1 MLRRT
6 PVTILLLIAIAVG
19 FVLQFLSGGQ
29 LTEAGANYGP
39 AIRAGEY
46 WRLVTSMFLHG
57 GLLHLALNGWA
68 LFQLGSL
75 LELLMG
81 SRRMLLVY
89 FATGIAGSLASA
101 AFTHEPSVGAS
112 GAIFGLLGAL
122 IAFLLR
128 RRGALTPQGKS
139 ILMQLVG
146 WAVINVF
153 LGFSSNVGGGPQI
166 DNSAHLGGCAAGL
179 LLGFVLPERRRQ
191 LPPGY
196 GPGGYGPGYG
206 GEYDGPV

>member
-1 MLRRT
+1 MRRRT

-19 FVLQFLSGGQ
+19 FGLQLLYGDQ
-29 LTEAGANYGP
+29 LLERGANYGP
-39 AIRAGEY
+39 AIREGEY

-57 GLLHLALNGWA
+57 GWVHLLLNAWA
-68 LFQLGSL
+68 LFQLGAL
-75 LELLMG
+75 FEMLAG
-81 SRRMLLVY
+81 SSRTLLVY

-101 AFTHEPSVGAS
+101 TFTREPSVGAS

-153 LGFSSNVGGGPQI
+153 FGFSTPGI
-166 DNSAHLGGCAAGL
+166 DNSAHLGGVAAGL
-179 LLGFVLPERRRQ
+179 LFGFVLPEPRRT
-191 LPPGY
+191 LPP
-196 GPGGYGPGYG
+196 PGSYPGTYPS
-206 GEYDGPV
+206 EYNGPV

>member
-6 PVTILLLIAIAVG
+6 PVTTLLLIAIVAG
-19 FVLQFLSGGQ
+19 YVLQLVTGDQ
-29 LTEAGANYGP
+29 LTELGANYGP
-39 AIRAGEY
+39 AIREGQY

-57 GLLHLALNGWA
+57 GLIHLALNGWA
-68 LFQLGSL
+68 LFQLGAL

-81 SRRMLLVY
+81 SPRMLLIY
-89 FATGIAGSLASA
+89 FASGIAGSLASA
-101 AFTHEPSVGAS
+101 TFTQQYSVGAS

-146 WAVINVF
+146 WAAINVF
-153 LGFSSNVGGGPQI
+153 FGFSTPGI

-179 LLGFVLPERRRQ
+179 LFGFVLPEPRRT
-191 LPPGY
+191 LPEPG
-196 GPGGYGPGYG
+196 PPGPGYER
-206 GEYDGPV
+206 EYNGPV

>member
-6 PVTILLLIAIAVG
+6 PVTLLLLIAIAVG
-19 FVLQFLSGGQ
+19 FVLQFLTGGMEGQVTQ
-29 LTEAGANYGP
+29 LGANYGP
-39 AIRAGEY
+39 AVREGEY

-57 GLLHLALNGWA
+57 GIFHLLLNGFA

-81 SRRMLLVY
+81 SPRMLLIY
-89 FATGIAGSLASA
+89 FASGIAGSLASA
-101 AFTHEPSVGAS
+101 TFTQNPSVGAS

-146 WAVINVF
+146 WAAINVF
-153 LGFSSNVGGGPQI
+153 FGFSTPGI
-166 DNSAHLGGCAAGL
+166 DNSAHLGGGAAGL
-179 LLGFVLPERRRQ
+179 LLGFVLPEPQRS
-191 LPPGY
+191 LPPPGY
-196 GPGGYGPGYG
+196 SGYP

>member
-6 PVTILLLIAIAVG
+6 PVTLLLLIAIAIGYLLPLVG
-19 FVLQFLSGGQ
+19 GDPI
-29 LTEAGANYGP
+29 TEAGANFGP

-57 GLLHLALNGWA
+57 GLLHLALNAWA
-68 LFQLGSL
+68 LFQLGTL
-75 LELLMG
+75 MELLMG
-81 SRRMLLVY
+81 SPRTLLVY
-89 FATGIAGSLASA
+89 FASGIAGSLASA
-101 AFTHEPSVGAS
+101 TFTQRPSVGAS

-146 WAVINVF
+146 WAAINVF
-153 LGFSSNVGGGPQI
+153 FGFSAQGI

-179 LLGFVLPERRRQ
+179 LLGFVLPEPRRT
-191 LPPGY
+191 LPAPAY
-196 GPGGYGPGYG
+196 PP
-206 GEYDGPV
+206 EYPSEYNGPV

>member
-6 PVTILLLIAIAVG
+6 PVTLLLLTAIAVG
-19 FVLQFLSGGQ
+19 YVLQLVTGDQ
-29 LTEAGANYGP
+29 VTELGANFGP

-81 SRRMLLVY
+81 SPRMLLIY
-89 FATGIAGSLASA
+89 FGSGIAGSLASA
-101 AFTHEPSVGAS
+101 TFTQKPSVGAS

-146 WAVINVF
+146 WAAINVF
-153 LGFSSNVGGGPQI
+153 FGFSTPGI
-166 DNSAHLGGCAAGL
+166 DNSAHLGGGAAGL
-179 LLGFVLPERRRQ
+179 LLGFLLPEPRRS
-191 LPPGY
+191 LPAPE
-196 GPGGYGPGYG
+196 YG

>member
-1 MLRRT
+1 MPRMLRRT
-6 PVTILLLIAIAVG
+6 PVTTLLLIAIAAG
-19 FVLQFLSGGQ
+19 YVLQVFGGDA

-39 AIRAGEY
+39 AIHAGQY

-57 GLLHLALNGWA
+57 GLLHLGLNAWA

-81 SRRMLLVY
+81 SPRMLLIY
-89 FATGIAGSLASA
+89 FLSGIAGSLASA
-101 AFTHEPSVGAS
+101 TFTQAPSVGAS

-153 LGFSSNVGGGPQI
+153 FGFSTPGI
-166 DNSAHLGGCAAGL
+166 DNSAHLGGGAAGL
-179 LLGFVLPERRRQ
+179 LLGFVLPEPRRS
-191 LPPGY
+191 LPAPGPPGL
-196 GPGGYGPGYG
+196 GYE
-206 GEYDGPV
+206 GEYNGPV

>member
-6 PVTILLLIAIAVG
+6 PVTTLLLIAIAIG
-19 FVLQFLSGGQ
+19 YVLQVVTADQ
-29 LTEAGANYGP
+29 VTELGANYGP
-39 AIRAGEY
+39 AIRDGQY

-81 SRRMLLVY
+81 SPRMLLIY
-89 FATGIAGSLASA
+89 FVSGVAGSLASA
-101 AFTHEPSVGAS
+101 TFTQAPSVGAS

-146 WAVINVF
+146 WAAINVF
-153 LGFSSNVGGGPQI
+153 FGFSTPGI
-166 DNSAHLGGCAAGL
+166 DNSAHLGGGAAGL
-179 LLGFVLPERRRQ
+179 LLGFVLPEPRRT
-191 LPPGY
+191 LPAAPPPGYPPGY
-196 GPGGYGPGYG
+196 GS
-206 GEYDGPV
+206 EYDGPV

>member
-6 PVTILLLIAIAVG
+6 PVTTLLLIAIAVG
-19 FVLQFLSGGQ
+19 SVLQFLTGGMEGQVTQ
-29 LTEAGANYGP
+29 LGANYGP

-81 SRRMLLVY
+81 SPRMLLVY
-89 FATGIAGSLASA
+89 FMTGIAGSLASA
-101 AFTHEPSVGAS
+101 TFTQAPSVGAS

-146 WAVINVF
+146 WAAINVF
-153 LGFSSNVGGGPQI
+153 FGFSTPGI
-166 DNSAHLGGCAAGL
+166 DNSAHLGGGAAGL
-179 LLGFVLPERRRQ
+179 LLGFLLPEPRRT
-191 LPPGY
+191 LPAPSYPGPY
-196 GPGGYGPGYG
+196 P

>member
-1 MLRRT
+1 MRRRT
-6 PVTILLLIAIAVG
+6 PVTFLLLVAIAVG
-19 FVLQFLSGGQ
+19 FVLQLRYGKPF
-29 LTEAGANYGP
+29 TDAGANGSEVW
-39 AIRAGEY
+39 AGQY
-46 WRLVTSMFLHG
+46 WRLVTSMFLHDG
-57 GLLHLALNGWA
+57 WAHILLNGWA
-68 LFQLGSL
+68 LFQLGAL

-81 SRRMLLVY
+81 SPRMLLIY
-89 FATGIAGSLASA
+89 FASGIAGSLASA
-101 AFTHEPSVGAS
+101 TFTQQHSIGAS

-153 LGFSSNVGGGPQI
+153 FGFSTPGI

-179 LLGFVLPERRRQ
+179 LFGFVLPEPRRT
-191 LPPGY
+191 LPP
-196 GPGGYGPGYG
+196 PGSYPGTYPS
-206 GEYDGPV
+206 EYNGPV